1 MNKKSELETINQFEN
16 DVFKTKKNAKVKQ
29 LIWPSLIFQ
38 NMHNFAI
45 YWNCIHSEDWLI
57 RIGLI

>member
-45 YWNCIHSEDWLI
+45 Y
-57 RIGLI
+57 